1 MKIIIELPTW
11 LGDTVMATPA
21 IQNIIDYF
29 NNPDITL
36 VGSSVA
42 ISALA
47 NHPQISK
54 TYVLEKKYFSFY
66 NAISGYG
73 NFDIFFSFRG
83 SFRSKFLKFF
93 VSAQRKYQFNN
104 KNYNNCHQVEKYN
117 SFINDSLN
125 INLSAKKLKI
135 YKKEKKIN
143 KKNRL
148 LGINPGATYGSAKRW
163 YPKEF
168 AEVAIALSNDYD
180 ILIFGG
186 AAEVDMANEIEYFL
200 TKKNI
205 NNFSNLAGKTSIQD
219 LISYV
224 SYLDLFVSSDSG
236 PMHLAAAFQVPTVS
250 IFGPTKAS
258 ETSQWMNEKSV
269 VVKKNLDCQPCM
281 RRTCPL
287 NHHKCM
293 KQIGVSEILSAVKTF
308 N

>member
-1 MKIIIELPTW
+1 MKIIIELPSW

-21 IQNIIDYF
+21 IHNIIDYF

-42 ISALA
+42 ISTLA

-54 TYVLEKKYFSFY
+54 AYVLEKKYVGFY

-83 SFRSKFLKFF
+83 SLRSKFLKFF
-93 VSAQRKYQFNN
+93 VSAQRKYQFND
-104 KNYNNCHQVEKYN
+104 KKYNNCHQVEKYN

-135 YKKEKKIN
+135 YKKEKIIN

-219 LISYV
+219 LISYI

-250 IFGPTKAS
+250 IFGPTNAS
-258 ETSQWMNEKSV
+258 ETSQWMNEKNAI
-269 VVKKNLDCQPCM
+269 VKRNLDCQPCM
-281 RRTCPL
+281 KRVCPL
-287 NHHKCM
+287 KHHNCM
-293 KQIGVSEILSAVKTF
+293 KFIKAIDVLNEVKSF
-308 N
+308 

>member
-1 MKIIIELPTW
+1 MRIIIELPSW

-21 IQNIIDYF
+21 IQNLIDYF
-29 NNPDITL
+29 NDPDITL

-42 ISALA
+42 ISTFA
-47 NHPQISK
+47 NHPRISK
-54 TYVLEKKYFSFY
+54 TYVLEKKYFGFY

-83 SFRSKFLKFF
+83 SLRSKFLKFF

-104 KNYNNCHQVEKYN
+104 KKYSNCHQVEKYN

-125 INLSAKKLKI
+125 IKLSAKKLKI
-135 YKKEKKIN
+135 YKKEKIIN

-180 ILIFGG
+180 ILIFG
-186 AAEVDMANEIEYFL
+186 AASELDMANEIEYFL

-205 NNFSNLAGKTSIQD
+205 KNFSNLAGKTSIQD
-219 LISYV
+219 LISYI
-224 SYLDLFVSSDSG
+224 SYLDLFVTSDSG

-250 IFGPTKAS
+250 IFGPTRVS
-258 ETSQWMNEKSV
+258 ETSQWMNEKNAI
-269 VVKKNLDCQPCM
+269 VKRDLQCQPCM
-281 RRTCPL
+281 KRVCPL
-287 NHHKCM
+287 KHHNCM
-293 KQIGVSEILSAVKTF
+293 KFVTAKDVLNEVSGF
-308 N
+308 

>member
-1 MKIIIELPTW
+1 MKIIIELPSW

-21 IQNIIDYF
+21 IHNLIDYF
-29 NNPDITL
+29 NDPDITL

-42 ISALA
+42 ISTLA

-54 TYVLEKKYFSFY
+54 TYVLEKKYFGFY

-73 NFDIFFSFRG
+73 NFDLFFSFRG
-83 SFRSKFLKFF
+83 SLRSKFLKFF

-104 KNYNNCHQVEKYN
+104 KKYNNCHQVEKYN
-117 SFINDSLN
+117 SFINESLN

-135 YKKEKKIN
+135 YKKEKVIN

-180 ILIFGG
+180 ILIFGA
-186 AAEVDMANEIEYFL
+186 AAEVEMANEIEYFL

-205 NNFSNLAGKTSIQD
+205 KNFSNLAGKTSIQD
-219 LISYV
+219 LISYI
-224 SYLDLFVSSDSG
+224 SSLDLFVSSDSG

-258 ETSQWMNEKSV
+258 ETSQWMNEKNAI
-269 VVKKNLDCQPCM
+269 VKRDLDCQPCM
-281 RRTCPL
+281 KRVCPL
-287 NHHKCM
+287 KHHNCM
-293 KQIGVSEILSAVKTF
+293 RFVKAIDVLNEVRGF
-308 N
+308 